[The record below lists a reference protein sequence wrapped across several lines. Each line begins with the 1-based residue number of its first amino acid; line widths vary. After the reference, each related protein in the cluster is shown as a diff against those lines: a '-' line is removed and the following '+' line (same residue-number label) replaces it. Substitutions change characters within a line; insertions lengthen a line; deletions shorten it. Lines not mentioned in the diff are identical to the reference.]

1 MTAPERIWM
10 TSPDSEGEVEVW
22 FDPDDGGHEYI
33 LHTRAALA
41 GSEIVREMVAEAV
54 KAEREACAKL
64 ADEYAEENFRMATD
78 TIMID
83 QILTA
88 HRKKRPYIRTAQ
100 TDELSEKCQI
110 DGAMHSSSAHTAQ
123 HVAAAIRR
131 RG

>member
-1 MTAPERIWM
+1 MTAPERIWAG
-10 TSPDSEGEVEVW
+10 EGEYWEKPHIVN
-22 FDPDDGGHEYI
+22 PTAEYI
-33 LHTRAALA
+33 LHTREALA

-83 QILTA
+83 PILTA

-123 HVAAAIRR
+123 HVAAAIRA
-131 RG
+131 RGE

>member
-1 MTAPERIWM
+1 MTAPERIWAIDAH
-10 TSPDSEGEVEVW
+10 PK
-22 FDPDDGGHEYI
+22 DPIDNVIADLVPHPGLEEYI
-33 LHTRAALA
+33 LASH
-41 GSEIVREMVAEAV
+41 VADMIRQAV
-54 KAEREACAKL
+54 EAEREACAKV
-64 ADEYAEENFRMATD
+64 ADEYAEENFRMAND

-83 QILTA
+83 PILTA
-88 HRKKRPYIRTAQ
+88 HRKNRPYIRTAQ